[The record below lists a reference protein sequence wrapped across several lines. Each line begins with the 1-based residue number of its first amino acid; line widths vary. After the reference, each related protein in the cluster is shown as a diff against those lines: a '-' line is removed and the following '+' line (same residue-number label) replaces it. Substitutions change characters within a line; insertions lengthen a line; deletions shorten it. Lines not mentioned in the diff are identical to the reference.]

1 MAADAAL
8 LPGHIQHIGSP
19 VRAAR
24 LSLLT
29 RIRRHVFIF
38 FHPVSS
44 SVAAVGPPAPP
55 PAPPDESHRRSGR
68 YRSSGPSSRV
78 IDHFHPFSSRTASR
92 TKMLADWPMA
102 FFVPTTGIFN
112 GADISVYQCSARVY
126 KGHRVEV
133 GEMYKYIGQKKQT
146 GSSRL
151 FVSSVVKTFFRSSL
165 FRFVVVAVVVAVAV
179 VDVRLSAVPVFPRLQ
194 ESLISLVCVVDAIK
208 GKWSKC
214 SRAARL
220 RSRYPTGGGG
230 GGAPLSFS
238 PSADRPCAGGM
249 APNRTGLGVF
259 FLNTFLSMSLSLP
272 LLSTSSSKMSA
283 VVFLQWSPVNDRR
296 RRRRRGTGFSRFSL
310 FFFGRFSVLA
320 GGAPIVCA
328 HRESVAADINAIGVV
343 PVTCKRRRRKRRR
356 AGAGGGGGGGGGY
369 WSVTFHPACVCPSSV
384 DVRFHCREQWLQR
397 QFAFPNQP

>member
-1 MAADAAL
+1 
-8 LPGHIQHIGSP
+8 
-19 VRAAR
+19 
-24 LSLLT
+24 
-29 RIRRHVFIF
+29 
-38 FHPVSS
+38 
-44 SVAAVGPPAPP
+44 
-55 PAPPDESHRRSGR
+55 
-68 YRSSGPSSRV
+68 
-78 IDHFHPFSSRTASR
+78 
-92 TKMLADWPMA
+92 MLADWPMA

-259 FLNTFLSMSLSLP
+259 FF
-272 LLSTSSSKMSA
+272 
-283 VVFLQWSPVNDRR
+283 
-296 RRRRRGTGFSRFSL
+296 
-310 FFFGRFSVLA
+310 
-320 GGAPIVCA
+320 
-328 HRESVAADINAIGVV
+328 
-343 PVTCKRRRRKRRR
+343 
-356 AGAGGGGGGGGGY
+356 
-369 WSVTFHPACVCPSSV
+369 
-384 DVRFHCREQWLQR
+384 
-397 QFAFPNQP
+397 